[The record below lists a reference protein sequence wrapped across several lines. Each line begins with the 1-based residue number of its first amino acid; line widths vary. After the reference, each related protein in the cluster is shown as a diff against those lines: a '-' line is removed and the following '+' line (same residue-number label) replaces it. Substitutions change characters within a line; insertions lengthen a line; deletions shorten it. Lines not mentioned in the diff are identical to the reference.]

1 MRFLHLADLH
11 LDTSF
16 ATRSETLAGRLRN
29 ATREALSRAVDQALA
44 EDVDAVLIAGDLF
57 DGDRLSFRTERFL
70 LESLSRLTAQDIPVV
85 YATGNHDPGG
95 PAGPASRIPWPPGVH
110 LLAGPEARRIPIHR
124 GDRQVGWVTGAGHD
138 SPRVDQDLSRGFPRP
153 EGELP
158 EVGLLHT
165 QVVGSRGAE
174 LHDRYAPSELTRLQA
189 SGFDYWA
196 LGHIHQ
202 PQALCRDPA
211 IHYPGNLQGRHPG
224 ESGPRGGLL
233 VEVERGHPARVRFVE
248 LAPVRWEALEVGEL
262 EAVTHPGGVVE
273 RIRREW
279 EVIRKE
285 DPGQP
290 GAEWVARID
299 LKGPSPLFAEL
310 RDEENRRELSRDV
323 QASLDLLEVE
333 VRTGRVLPLLDPG
346 SHRDRPD
353 VVGTSLRLLERIR
366 SGDVDDAAEALGI
379 SAEDLAG
386 GSEGSLDEY
395 LRSLLDDQEIRLLAA
410 LLGRESGE

>member
-16 ATRSETLAGRLRN
+16 ATRSEALASRLRS
-29 ATREALSRAVDQALA
+29 ATREALSRAVDRALD

-70 LESLSRLTAQDIPVV
+70 LESLSRLTTHDVPVV

-95 PAGPASRIPWPPGVH
+95 TSGPASRIPWPSGVH

-124 GDRQVGWVTGAGHD
+124 GGRQVGWVTGAGHD

-153 EGELP
+153 EGDLP

-174 LHDRYAPSELTRLQA
+174 HHDRYAPSELTRLQA

-202 PQALCRDPA
+202 PQALSTDPA

-233 VEVERGHPARVRFVE
+233 VEVERGHPAKVRFVE
-248 LAPVRWEALEVGEL
+248 LAPVRWEALEVAGL
-262 EAVTHPGGVVE
+262 EAVAHPGAVVE
-273 RIRREW
+273 RIGRAW
-279 EVIRKE
+279 DALRKE
-285 DPGQP
+285 DPGLP
-290 GAEWVARID
+290 GTESVARID
-299 LKGPSPLFAEL
+299 LVGPCPLFAEL
-310 RDEENRRELSRDV
+310 RDEENRRELNRNV

-333 VRTGRVLPLLDPG
+333 VRTARVLPLLDPG

-353 VVGTSLRLLERIR
+353 VVGASLEFLERIR
-366 SGDVDDAAEALGI
+366 TGAEHDAAEALGI

-395 LRSLLDDQEIRLLAA
+395 LRSLLDDQETRLLAA
-410 LLGRESGE
+410 LLGREGGE